1 MNNPLNLSNK
11 VSVIT
16 GGTSGIGLSI
26 AKKFYEYGSEV
37 AIIGRDDNKGRQA
50 VKNIKES
57 YGFNSEEQINKENKT
72 EDDFQKKAAF
82 YKCDVSLHDEIKKI
96 CKAILKDFGKADV
109 LVLNA
114 GIEIT
119 ESINEV
125 RPESWQKMLDTN
137 ISGSF
142 YFLRYLIDSMI
153 AQKKGNVIIISTVAT
168 RTGAGAGI
176 HYATTKSALSGIM
189 ARINYEM
196 LPKGIRANIIS
207 PGMVDTPMLRKKYP
221 DKNDINI
228 QLCNQIPIGRL
239 ALPEDI
245 ANLALFLA
253 SDMSEYI
260 CGQDIVVDGGR
271 LLYKKPKVITKT

>member
-50 VKNIKES
+50 VKNIKEP
-57 YGFNSEEQINKENKT
+57 YGSKREEQANKENKT
-72 EDDFQKKAAF
+72 EDDFQKKVAF
-82 YKCDVSLHDEIKKI
+82 YKCDVSLHDEIKKT
-96 CKAILKDFGKADV
+96 CKTILKDFGKADV

-114 GIEIT
+114 GIEIN

-125 RPESWQKMLDTN
+125 RPENWQKMMDTN

-153 AQKKGNVIIISTVAT
+153 AQKRGNVILVSTVAT

-196 LPKGIRANIIS
+196 LSKGIRANIIS

-221 DKNDINI
+221 DNNDINI
-228 QLCNQIPIGRL
+228 QLCNQIPMGRL
-239 ALPEDI
+239 AIPEDI

-260 CGQDIVVDGGR
+260 CGQDIAIDGGR
-271 LLYKKPKVITKT
+271 LLYKRPKVITKT